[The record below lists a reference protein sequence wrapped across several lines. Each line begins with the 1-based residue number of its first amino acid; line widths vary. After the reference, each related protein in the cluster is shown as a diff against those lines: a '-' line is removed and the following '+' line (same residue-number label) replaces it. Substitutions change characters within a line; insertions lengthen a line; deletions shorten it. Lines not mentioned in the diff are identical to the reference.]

1 MGMPIKYRLILSH
14 STLLIFMLG
23 ILFFTGLRFNNTAS
37 QVRNIVEGD
46 VLRAELAGEVN
57 IQAESVAGRLLLLF
71 ILEDQ
76 AQRKAIYKEIDTK
89 NAQIDTAMHQIEAL
103 LTSEKDKSS
112 IKALMG
118 LRMDYHQ
125 YFFETVDEIEFG
137 ELENARKLMT
147 GKTRSALDTLLA
159 GVSRFK
165 EQQQQSMNDRQED
178 ILSMV
183 EDALFIMLLS
193 GSFALLIGMLMTYA
207 IITSITSPLN
217 QSVAT
222 VSAIANGDLSQK
234 IPVGKNN
241 ELGYL
246 LSSMLYMRDQLKS
259 MITNVDKDAKSVSL
273 SATEIQLQACQMKIA
288 LTEQYQRSDN
298 ISSSILS
305 LSEGI
310 KQTSEEVKQ
319 IELQAMKTQ
328 TLSEQ
333 GVKEITKASHSIK
346 AIAVSI
352 CESAASVARLSD
364 SAIQVTK
371 AINHIREIADQT
383 NLLALNA
390 SIEAARAGE
399 SGRGFAVVAD
409 EVRVLANRTA
419 EVTLNIDAVIGTM
432 KKQTTQVEE
441 EISQSEQS
449 IGEGVSLIENIIVP
463 LQDMQQE
470 AAQSCESL
478 QSLATLT
485 VQQFQESD
493 LVASNATEIMNIT
506 QQNQEDSD
514 GLRIKSNTLL
524 ETAKRVDQALSIF
537 QLDRK

>member
-1 MGMPIKYRLILSH
+1 MPIKYRLILSH

-23 ILFFTGLRFNNTAS
+23 MLLFTGLRFNNTAS

-57 IQAESVAGRLLLLF
+57 IEAESVAGRLLLLF

-76 AQRKAIYKEIDTK
+76 EQRKAVYKEIDIK
-89 NAQIDTAMHQIEAL
+89 NAQIDTAMHHIEAL
-103 LTSEKDKSS
+103 LTSEEDKASLKD
-112 IKALMG
+112 LMD

-125 YFFETVDEIEFG
+125 YFFATVDEIEFG
-137 ELENARKLMT
+137 GVEEARKLMI
-147 GKTRSALDTLLA
+147 GKTRSALDALLV

-165 EQQQQSMNDRQED
+165 EKQQQSMNDRQED

-183 EDALFIMLLS
+183 ESALFIMLLS
-193 GSFALLIGMLMTYA
+193 GGVALLIGLLMTYA
-207 IITSITSPLN
+207 IITSITLPLN

-234 IPVGKNN
+234 IPVGNNN
-241 ELGYL
+241 ELGCL
-246 LSSMLYMRDQLKS
+246 LSGMLHMRDQLKS
-259 MITNVDKDAKSVSL
+259 MITNVDKDAKSVSV
-273 SATEIQLQACQMKIA
+273 SATEIQLQACQIKRS
-288 LTEQYQRSDN
+288 LTEQYQRSDD

-319 IELQAMKTQ
+319 IELQAVKTQ

-333 GVKEITKASHSIK
+333 GVQDIIKASHSIK

-352 CESAASVARLSD
+352 CESAASVARLSE

-441 EISQSEQS
+441 EISQSEDS
-449 IGEGVSLIENIIVP
+449 IEKGVLLIENIIVP
-463 LQDMQQE
+463 LQDMQYE
-470 AAQSCESL
+470 AARSCESL

-485 VQQFQESD
+485 VQQSQESD

-506 QQNQEDSD
+506 QQNQQDSD
-514 GLRIKSNTLL
+514 GLRVKSNTLL
-524 ETAKRVDQALSIF
+524 ETAKRVEQALSIF
-537 QLDRK
+537 QLERK